1 MHLPDA
7 PETGPSPYRWPV
19 TIAVAIVAPPLAL
32 AAWIWLSGTER
43 ASYFRSWWVRA
54 GITTIVIGALPL
66 LAVILWS
73 ALGLLADPNPNP
85 VGLGLLFVFAGAAGC
100 VLVLVGILR
109 EALRKSATD

>member
-1 MHLPDA
+1 MNLPDA
-7 PETGPSPYRWPV
+7 PEPGPSPYRWPV

-43 ASYFRSWWVRA
+43 ASYLRSWWIRG
-54 GITTIVIGALPL
+54 GITIIVIGALPL

-85 VGLGLLFVFAGAAGC
+85 VGLGLLFVFAGILGC
-100 VLVLVGILR
+100 LLIIVGILLH
-109 EALRKSATD
+109 ALRKPA